1 MVGSGDDAA
10 VSAGRGTSV
19 TSVDMLVE
27 DVHFRLST
35 FEPRHVGHKALAA
48 ALSDLA
54 AMGARADEA
63 YVQLGLPPSLA
74 DERVLEL
81 ADGMAALAAR
91 AGVTIA
97 GGDIVAA
104 PILIVAV
111 TVVGSADSLDDLVLR
126 RGARPGDLVVV
137 TGELGGAAAGLLALE
152 RPDLTAGID
161 SAVADDLVARQ
172 REPEPRLAAGL
183 ALAAAGATAM
193 IDVSDGLAGDA
204 GHLAAAGEAG
214 LRIDAAALPVQAGVA
229 EVAAAAGREA
239 FDLVTGGGEDFELL
253 ASLPADS
260 LAAATAAAREI
271 DVPLAV
277 IGEVGGPG
285 GVELRRPGGGGPVA
299 RGFDQRRPGPADPA

>member
-1 MVGSGDDAA
+1 VVGSGDDAA

-27 DVHFRLST
+27 DVHFRLAT

-81 ADGMAALAAR
+81 ADGIAALAAR
-91 AGVTIA
+91 AGMTIA

-161 SAVADDLVARQ
+161 AAVADDLVARQ
-172 REPEPRLAAGL
+172 REPEPRLAAGM

-239 FDLVTGGGEDFELL
+239 FDLVTAGGEDFELL

-277 IGEVGGPG
+277 IGEASGPG

-299 RGFDQRRPGPADPA
+299 RGFDQRRPGPADPV

>member
-27 DVHFRLST
+27 DVHFRLAT

-183 ALAAAGATAM
+183 ALAGAGATAM

-239 FDLVTGGGEDFELL
+239 VDLVTGGGEDFELL